1 VEHRPNKPLVPY
13 ASDVALGSGRTPVGI
28 ILFAAG
34 HLLLGAA
41 LALWAAIVVP
51 RLIRFR
57 GPEPAFFIL
66 GAFAAIIAVSA
77 LLGGC
82 ALLIKGRFAWGL
94 SVISFTLLGI
104 GEAIGCAFGAG
115 MLVRFFG
122 IDRTGMGLGLF
133 VAGVMTSL
141 MVLSITV
148 LSYLRGQRARI
159 TFALPPGESPLI
171 ARWMP
176 SLVITAYI
184 LCAALATLLARSDFW
199 RTR

>member
-1 VEHRPNKPLVPY
+1 VQDRPAKPLVAY

-41 LALWAAIVVP
+41 LALWLAIILP
-51 RLIRFR
+51 RLLRIR
-57 GPEPAFFIL
+57 GPQPAFFIL
-66 GAFAAIIAVSA
+66 AAFGAIIALSA
-77 LLGGC
+77 LTGGC
-82 ALLIKGRFAWGL
+82 ALLVKGRFAWIA

-115 MLVRFFG
+115 MLVRFTG

-141 MVLSITV
+141 MVLSLIV
-148 LSYLRGQRARI
+148 LSYLRGPRART
-159 TFALPPGESPLI
+159 TFALPPGEVPPP

-176 SLVITAYI
+176 ALVITAYVAS
-184 LCAALATLLARSDFW
+184 AAGAAFLARSDFW
-199 RTR
+199 RHR